1 MPESVIEAF
10 VTKIVVHPDSFDWYF
25 RFDGDPS
32 DPLRCKIEGKRRTTT
47 KIVVAGVNSPAIH
60 TGNTG
65 SYQGLIPKNV
75 TPAYQSVSGS
85 FFVFVCID
93 P

>member
-25 RFDGDPS
+25 RFDGDPR
-32 DPLRCKIEGKRRTTT
+32 DPLRCKIEGKRKTTT
-47 KIVVAGVNSPAIH
+47 KIVVAGVNSPAMH

-65 SYQGLIPKNV
+65 RYQGLIFPDNESAPRKR
-75 TPAYQSVSGS
+75 GG
-85 FFVFVCID
+85 FFMLQIG
-93 P
+93 